1 MEKSLVTFSFDTLS
15 KIARKTR
22 FCRTYTKSNSSAVV
36 FLCRQGLCNYVAPRI
51 AWRTP
56 AHQADARLFLQDN
69 LHDSLLRKPLGF
81 LRVPEDAPSVMVYK
95 SFLVDHHFCF
105 YKEKTKLF
113 LNFPYLLGV
122 WVGDKR
128 HFEPYTFDDDIV
140 SIYFRKYILILF
152 CINHY
157 IIAMRDFQESMTK
170 ISRQT
175 EGEPRPKTTSKGRNL
190 I

>member
-1 MEKSLVTFSFDTLS
+1 MKITNKKYLSSGTLP
-15 KIARKTR
+15 KRALNTR

-56 AHQADARLFLQDN
+56 AHQADACLFLQDN

-105 YKEKTKLF
+105 YKEKNQTFFEFSLPF
-113 LNFPYLLGV
+113 GGLGR
-122 WVGDKR
+122 GQAALR
-128 HFEPYTFDDDIV
+128 A
-140 SIYFRKYILILF
+140 IYF
-152 CINHY
+152 
-157 IIAMRDFQESMTK
+157 
-170 ISRQT
+170 
-175 EGEPRPKTTSKGRNL
+175 
-190 I
+190 

>member
-105 YKEKTKLF
+105 YKEKNQTFFEFSLPF
-113 LNFPYLLGV
+113 GGLGR
-122 WVGDKR
+122 GQAALR
-128 HFEPYTFDDDIV
+128 A
-140 SIYFRKYILILF
+140 IYF
-152 CINHY
+152 
-157 IIAMRDFQESMTK
+157 
-170 ISRQT
+170 
-175 EGEPRPKTTSKGRNL
+175 
-190 I
+190 

>member
-95 SFLVDHHFCF
+95 SFLIDHHFC
-105 YKEKTKLF
+105 
-113 LNFPYLLGV
+113 
-122 WVGDKR
+122 
-128 HFEPYTFDDDIV
+128 
-140 SIYFRKYILILF
+140 SFRGIF
-152 CINHY
+152 TPFW
-157 IIAMRDFQESMTK
+157 A
-170 ISRQT
+170 ISWQITRPSN
-175 EGEPRPKTTSKGRNL
+175 GEPVARSFFMPQKSVISHLKSVGR
-190 I
+190 

>member
-1 MEKSLVTFSFDTLS
+1 MRTKASRH
-15 KIARKTR
+15 IAP
-22 FCRTYTKSNSSAVV
+22 KSNSSAVV

-105 YKEKTKLF
+105 YKEKNQTFFEFSLPF
-113 LNFPYLLGV
+113 GGLGR
-122 WVGDKR
+122 GQAA
-128 HFEPYTFDDDIV
+128 
-140 SIYFRKYILILF
+140 L
-152 CINHY
+152 
-157 IIAMRDFQESMTK
+157 
-170 ISRQT
+170 
-175 EGEPRPKTTSKGRNL
+175 
-190 I
+190 

>member
-81 LRVPEDAPSVMVYK
+81 LRVPEDAPK
-95 SFLVDHHFCF
+95 SNSECCCF
-105 YKEKTKLF
+105 F
-113 LNFPYLLGV
+113 M
-122 WVGDKR
+122 
-128 HFEPYTFDDDIV
+128 
-140 SIYFRKYILILF
+140 
-152 CINHY
+152 CIF
-157 IIAMRDFQESMTK
+157 RDFMQRSCNHAL
-170 ISRQT
+170 R
-175 EGEPRPKTTSKGRNL
+175 GEPLTRQDDRKQRETQARSICGNRAQWT
-190 I
+190 